1 MDLYSQIYF
10 GNSIMQ
16 FLQFFGIIVASILA
30 GKAISFIFANAL
42 TKIAKKSN
50 NTFDDFLI
58 AALKKPITVFAIL
71 AGMYFAFGSL
81 TLEESARHLAN
92 RGFEIAVIIYS
103 AWLATKA
110 TDSFIQKVLKPLAK
124 KTDSKLDNQLLP
136 IFSKSVKVV
145 VWIMAGIII
154 IRSFGYDITAILA
167 GLGIGGL
174 AFAFAAQ
181 RTIADIFGGISI
193 LFSKPFVIGDTIE
206 TGRVMGKVEEIDL
219 RNTKIRDSD
228 GRIVTVPNSTIS
240 SEEIK
245 NITSEP
251 TRKITANLGLTYGTS
266 TEKIKQAM
274 KIITKVVN
282 SNENCKPEPQIY
294 FSEFRDFSVNLLV
307 MYYVTDKENWQQI
320 RHDVNMKIKSEFDK
334 AKIDFAFPTQTVH
347 VQK

>member
-1 MDLYSQIYF
+1 
-10 GNSIMQ
+10 MQ
-16 FLQFFGIIVASILA
+16 FLQFFGIIIASILV

-42 TKIAKKSN
+42 TKIAKKSRS
-50 NTFDDFLI
+50 TFDDFLI
-58 AALKKPITVFAIL
+58 AALKKPITVFTIL
-71 AGMYFAFGSL
+71 AGMYFAFGFL
-81 TLEESARHLAN
+81 TLEESTRHLAN

-124 KTDSKLDNQLLP
+124 KTDSRLDNQLLP

-145 VWIMAGIII
+145 IWIMAGIII

-251 TRKITANLGLTYGTS
+251 TRKITANLGLTYDTS

-282 SNENCKPEPQIY
+282 STESCKPEPQIY
-294 FSEFRDFSVNLLV
+294 FSEFRDSSVNLLV
-307 MYYVTDKENWQQI
+307 MYHVADKDNWQQV
-320 RHDVNMKIKSEFDK
+320 RHEVNMKIKSEFDK
-334 AKIDFAFPTQTVH
+334 AGIEFAHPAQTLH
-347 VQK
+347 VKKQ